1 MTTAEAKSTMGQ
13 SILLTGATGYVGGR
27 LLEPLI
33 TRGYRVR
40 CLARRPSALDGRVSP
55 MPEVVKGDLRDAGA
69 LRNAM
74 EGIHTALF
82 LAHALG
88 AGAKFEEQEYECART
103 FGKAAREAGVQHIV
117 YLGGLAH
124 GDDLSPHLASRI
136 RVGEILAESGV
147 PVTEFRASVIIG
159 SGSASFE
166 MIRHLVNRVPLLICP
181 TWVLTPAQPIAIQDV
196 LAYLLASIEAGP
208 EAARVYEIGGQ
219 DTVSYREL
227 MMEVARQRG
236 LNRRIIPVPVL
247 SPRLSSRWLA
257 LVTPL
262 YAEIG
267 RKLIDGVRHP
277 SVVRDDTALERFPV
291 RPIGY
296 KQAIASAFA
305 KEEREFAETHWADA
319 LSSADGA
326 AAWGGV
332 EVKSRLIDQRERHV
346 AADPALL
353 FQAVERIG
361 GRTGWYYANWLWD
374 VRGLIDLMAGGP
386 GMRRGR
392 RDSQRLRVGDI
403 LDCWRV
409 EKLERGRRVR
419 LHAEMKLP
427 GRAWLEFEVTPAESG
442 AILKQ
447 AAIFQP
453 KGLMGMLYWYG
464 IYPLH
469 QVVFA
474 GMLRGIARAAERQ
487 NQGS

>member
-1 MTTAEAKSTMGQ
+1 VSNTPEKTGGGQ
-13 SILLTGATGYVGGR
+13 RVLVTGATGYVGGR

-33 TRGYRVR
+33 KRGYSVR
-40 CLARRPSALDGRVSP
+40 CLARRPDALDGRVSP
-55 MPEVVKGDLRDAGA
+55 MPEVAKGDVRDPEA
-69 LRNAM
+69 LRAAM
-74 EGIHTALF
+74 EGVDIALF
-82 LAHALG
+82 LVHALG
-88 AGAKFEEQEYECART
+88 AGKQFEEQEYECARV
-103 FGKAAREAGVQHIV
+103 FGQEARAAGVRHII

-124 GDDLSPHLASRI
+124 GNDLSPHLASRI

-166 MIRHLVNRVPLLICP
+166 MIRHLVNRVPILICP
-181 TWVLTPAQPIAIQDV
+181 TWVSTPAQPIAIQDI
-196 LAYLLASIEAGP
+196 LAYLLAGIEAGP
-208 EAARVYEIGGQ
+208 GAAGVYEIGGN
-219 DTVSYREL
+219 DTVSYRDL
-227 MMEVARQRG
+227 MLEVARQRG
-236 LNRRIIPVPVL
+236 LTRRVIPVPVL
-247 SPRLSSRWLA
+247 SPALSSRWLA

-277 SVVRDDTALERFPV
+277 SIVRDETALERFPI

-296 KQAIASAFA
+296 REAIASALA

-319 LSSADGA
+319 LSSNSQDAP
-326 AAWGGV
+326 WGGF
-332 EVKSRLIDQRERHV
+332 EVKSRLIDQRERRV
-346 AADPALL
+346 QADPATV

-374 VRGLIDLMAGGP
+374 IRGLLDLMAGGP

-392 RDSQRLRVGDI
+392 RDAQRLRVGDI

-409 EKLERGRRVR
+409 EQLERGQRLR

-427 GRAWLEFEVTPAESG
+427 GRAWLEFEVTPTESG
-442 AILKQ
+442 SVLKQ

-453 KGLMGMLYWYG
+453 KGLSGLLYWYG
-464 IYPLH
+464 VYPLH
-469 QVVFA
+469 QIVFA
-474 GMLRGIARAAERQ
+474 GMLRGIAKAAEKR
-487 NQGS
+487 S

>member
-1 MTTAEAKSTMGQ
+1 MSHSDTANRT
-13 SILLTGATGYVGGR
+13 ILLTGATGYVGGR
-27 LLEPLI
+27 LLEPLQK
-33 TRGYRVR
+33 RGYRVR
-40 CLARRPSALDGRVSP
+40 CLARRPDALDGRITP
-55 MPEVVKGDLRDAGA
+55 MPEVVKGDIRDPEA
-69 LRNAM
+69 LRTAM
-74 EGIHTALF
+74 EGVDTALF
-82 LAHALG
+82 LVHALG
-88 AGAKFEEQEYECART
+88 AGTQFEEEEYAGART
-103 FGKAAREAGVQHIV
+103 FGQAAREAGVKHIV

-136 RVGEILAESGV
+136 RVGEILAKSGV

-181 TWVLTPAQPIAIQDV
+181 TWVMTPAQPIAIQDI
-196 LAYLLASIEAGP
+196 LAYLLASLEAGP
-208 EAARVYEIGGQ
+208 EAAGVYEIGGE

-227 MMEVARQRG
+227 MMEVARQKD
-236 LNRRIIPVPVL
+236 LNRRIIPVPIL

-277 SVVRDDTALERFPV
+277 SVVRDFSALKQFPI

-296 KQAIASAFA
+296 KQAISSALA

-319 LSSADGA
+319 LSSGA
-326 AAWGGV
+326 GAPTWGGV
-332 EVKSRLIDQRERHV
+332 EVKSRLIDQRERQV
-346 AADPALL
+346 MASPELV

-409 EKLERGRRVR
+409 ERVERGQRLR

-427 GRAWLEFEVTPAESG
+427 GEAWLEFEVAPEGSG
-442 AILKQ
+442 AVLKQ

-453 KGLMGMLYWYG
+453 KGLSGMLYWYG

-474 GMLRGIARAAERQ
+474 GMLRGIAKAAEK
-487 NQGS
+487 QG